1 MSSRKGFQM
10 KMHADAFLNP
20 LVGQMAVNAHIV
32 IAQNPIYSKAH
43 PLNRAHMNAHG
54 ASANLQ

>member
-1 MSSRKGFQM
+1 M
-10 KMHADAFLNP
+10 KMHAGVFLNL
-20 LVGQMAVNAHIV
+20 LVGPMAANAHIV

-54 ASANLQ
+54 ANANLQ

>member
-1 MSSRKGFQM
+1 M
-10 KMHADAFLNP
+10 KMHAGAFLSP
-20 LVGQMAVNAHIV
+20 LFGPVAVNAHIV
-32 IAQNPIYSKAH
+32 IAKNPIYSKAP